1 MVEDCLPRSIQ
12 TKNVLCSAFE
22 KKKKTYHT
30 LVKIEENLLEV
41 MVSREETC
49 SARYLGMLTGQGLPS
64 LWSGQGGFQG
74 YQGLCNFPY
83 PVPIFLNPT
92 DTPSPAQI
100 PLHPP
105 SLPLILLSHQART
118 HQDLAHHRESVTSL
132 MTLRHLPSV
141 ANTAVQKHCNIFISC
156 FTFPAGLLEL
166 GIAPS
171 SPSRCFQEPS
181 PVPGAQTLKCDCPAD
196 TGDPGLEWRRPFN
209 SRSKAST

>member
-1 MVEDCLPRSIQ
+1 MLS
-12 TKNVLCSAFE
+12 LW
-22 KKKKTYHT
+22 KKKTYHT

-41 MVSREETC
+41 MVSRGETC

-74 YQGLCNFPY
+74 YQGLCNSPY
-83 PVPIFLNPT
+83 PVPIFLNPI

-100 PLHPP
+100 PLHSP
-105 SLPLILLSHQART
+105 SVPWFSSPSRHERTRICTPQWVCDIADDTRHFYHPWLILQFK
-118 HQDLAHHRESVTSL
+118 
-132 MTLRHLPSV
+132 
-141 ANTAVQKHCNIFISC
+141 KHFNIFISC
-156 FTFPAGLLEL
+156 FTFPAGLL
-166 GIAPS
+166 GAWHCTHFTFTMFS
-171 SPSRCFQEPS
+171 EPS